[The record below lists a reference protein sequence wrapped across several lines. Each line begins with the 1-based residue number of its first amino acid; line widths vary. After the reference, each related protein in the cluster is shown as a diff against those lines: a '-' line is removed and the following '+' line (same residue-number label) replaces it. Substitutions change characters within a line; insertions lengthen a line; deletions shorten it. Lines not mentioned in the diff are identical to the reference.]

1 MNLKAQL
8 DLCRQYMLDFHAHD
22 YSGHDI
28 AHVER
33 VTSLALK
40 SLKQSNVNV

>member
-33 VTSLALK
+33 